1 MPNGDDAHTHHGSPS
16 ASPHSSVSALA
27 DVESAILRVVRGNP
41 ETVRMALASMLA
53 GGHVL
58 LEDVPG
64 VGKTTLARA
73 LAKALGCTFSR
84 IQFTADLLPS
94 DVIGVQILES
104 ATGTLRFKRGPLFAH
119 IVLADEINRAS
130 PKTQSALLEAMAD
143 GQVSVDDETH
153 FLPPPFVVIA
163 TQNPVEHHGAYPL
176 PESQLDR
183 FMVCLT
189 LGYPPRDDERRL
201 LLENRT
207 ADDAL
212 QELAAK
218 LDPDRVRALQ
228 AQVKALALSEPVA
241 TYLLA
246 LVDATRAH
254 PSIELGCSPR
264 GSLAWA
270 ALCRAR
276 ALLAGRA
283 FVLPDDVKATAPAI
297 LVHRLAV
304 RGVPAGAE
312 ARRRARAVVEEILA
326 RTPAPR

>member
-1 MPNGDDAHTHHGSPS
+1 MADDSTAPV
-16 ASPHSSVSALA
+16 APALKQA
-27 DVESAILRVVRGNP
+27 LQDVEKNVLQVVRGNP
-41 ETVRMALASMLA
+41 ESVRLALASVIG

-84 IQFTADLLPS
+84 VQFTADLLPS
-94 DVIGVQILES
+94 DVIGVQILDVAS
-104 ATGTLRFKRGPLFAH
+104 GALRFKRGPLFAH
-119 IVLADEINRAS
+119 VVLADEINRAS

-143 GQVSVDDETH
+143 NQVSVDDETH
-153 FLPPPFVVIA
+153 ALPPPFVVLA

-183 FMVCLT
+183 FMVCIS
-189 LGYPPRDDERRL
+189 LGYPPADDERRL
-201 LLENRT
+201 LVENRT

-212 QELAAK
+212 AQLPVS
-218 LDPDRVRALQ
+218 LDPAGVRALQ
-228 AQVKALALSEPVA
+228 AEAKRLPLSDAVA
-241 TYLLA
+241 GYLLS
-246 LVDATRAH
+246 LVEATRTH
-254 PSIELGCSPR
+254 SSVELGCSPR

-270 ALCRAR
+270 ALARAR

-283 FVLPDDVKATAPAI
+283 FVLPDDVKSTAAAV
-297 LVHRLAV
+297 LVHRLAI
-304 RGVPAGAE
+304 RGLPEGAE
-312 ARRRARAVVEEILA
+312 ARRRAKDVVAEIVS

>member
-1 MPNGDDAHTHHGSPS
+1 MPDSDHPS
-16 ASPHSSVSALA
+16 SAPNSAALHAALA
-27 DVESAILRVVRGNP
+27 AVEKTVLEVVRGNP
-41 ETVRMALASMLA
+41 ESVRLALAAILA

-73 LAKALGCTFSR
+73 LARALGCTFSR

-94 DVIGVQILES
+94 DVIGIQILDAAS
-104 ATGTLRFKRGPLFAH
+104 GGLRFKRGPLFAH

-153 FLPPPFVVIA
+153 ALPPPFVVLA

-183 FMVCLT
+183 FMVCLS
-189 LGYPPRDDERRL
+189 LGYPPADDERRL
-201 LLENRT
+201 LVENRT

-212 QELAAK
+212 RALPVG
-218 LDPDRVRALQ
+218 LDPDGLRVLQ
-228 AQVKALALSEPVA
+228 AETRKMQLSEAVA
-241 TYLLA
+241 DYLLA
-246 LVDATRAH
+246 LVDASRKHSAV
-254 PSIELGCSPR
+254 ELGCSPR

-270 ALCRAR
+270 ALARAR
-276 ALLAGRA
+276 ALLAGRK
-283 FVLPDDVKATAPAI
+283 FVLPDDVKETAAAV
-297 LVHRLAV
+297 LVHRIAL
-304 RGVPAGAE
+304 RGVPEGAE
-312 ARRRARAVVEEILA
+312 ARRRARDLVRELVT

>member
-1 MPNGDDAHTHHGSPS
+1 MADSEHEEHPAMSDLPRALTEVQQ
-16 ASPHSSVSALA
+16 SVL
-27 DVESAILRVVRGNP
+27 EVVRGNP
-41 ETVRMALASMLA
+41 ESVRLALAAVLA

-73 LAKALGCTFSR
+73 LARALGCTFSR
-84 IQFTADLLPS
+84 VQFTADLLPS
-94 DVIGVQILES
+94 DVIGVQILDA
-104 ATGTLRFKRGPLFAH
+104 ATGALRFKRGPLFAH

-153 FLPPPFVVIA
+153 TLPPPFVVLA

-189 LGYPPRDDERRL
+189 LGYPPADDERRL
-201 LLENRT
+201 LVENRT

-212 QELAAK
+212 RTLGVR
-218 LDPDRVRALQ
+218 LDPESVRALQ
-228 AQVKALALSEPVA
+228 ARAKAMPLSDAVA
-241 TYLLA
+241 GYLLA
-246 LVDATRAH
+246 LVDGTRKH
-254 PSIELGCSPR
+254 PAVELGCSPR

-270 ALCRAR
+270 ALARAR
-276 ALLAGRA
+276 ALLLGRR
-283 FVLPDDVKATAPAI
+283 FVLPDDVKDTADAV
-297 LVHRLAV
+297 LVHRLAL
-304 RGVPAGAE
+304 RGVPEGAE
-312 ARRRARAVVEEILA
+312 ARRRARDVVREIVA